1 MNGLNGLLQADKLVQ
16 ERYEKLVLGL
26 RALEVANEKQ
36 EKTEREFAHWL
47 KRVADLFF
55 VDVNFKQMVNP
66 CKRGQR
72 SVLWYKVFFGRKQD
86 WCPLCI
92 QTLFF

>member
-47 KRVADLFF
+47 K
-55 VDVNFKQMVNP
+55 
-66 CKRGQR
+66 
-72 SVLWYKVFFGRKQD
+72 
-86 WCPLCI
+86 
-92 QTLFF
+92 